1 MVGMEVGINANTM
14 PIDLLSIKPISR
26 LSMVCALAIALFL
39 ISPNPAKAESRS
51 QVVDGLTDML
61 FYRVNPQL
69 NNRKLQTGDREYSNQ
84 WRKLREAID
93 PRVKS
98 TQEVCFRPAPGET
111 GWEFTPIN
119 GETYDQ
125 TYDRLA
131 DTIFYSRHPQRTG
144 QPIPKNDKISISE
157 WSAIRRYM
165 FISSCG
171 L

>member
-1 MVGMEVGINANTM
+1 M
-14 PIDLLSIKPISR
+14 LSIKPVSR
-26 LSMVCALAIALFL
+26 LSIICTIAIALVV
-39 ISPNPAKAESRS
+39 ISPNPAKAESRE
-51 QVVDGLTDML
+51 QAVDRLTDLL

-69 NNRKLQTGDREYSNQ
+69 NNRKLQTGDRNYITEWQ
-84 WRKLREAID
+84 KLREAID

-98 TQEVCFRPAPGET
+98 VQEVCYRPEPGET
-111 GWEFTPIN
+111 GWEFTTIN
-119 GETYDQ
+119 GQTYEQ

-144 QPIPKNDKISISE
+144 QQIPKSDQISISE

-165 FISSCG
+165 FISNCG

>member
-1 MVGMEVGINANTM
+1 M
-14 PIDLLSIKPISR
+14 LIKPLSR
-26 LSMVCALAIALFL
+26 FSIICTIAIALLL
-39 ISPNPAKAESRS
+39 ISPNPAKAQSRS
-51 QVVDGLTDML
+51 QAVDGLTDFL
-61 FYRVNPQL
+61 FYKVNPQL
-69 NNRKLQTGDREYSNQ
+69 NNRKLQAGDREYIRQ
-84 WRKLREAID
+84 WQRLREAID

-98 TQEVCFRPAPGET
+98 VQEVCFRPAPGET
-111 GWEFTPIN
+111 GWEFTTIN
-119 GETYDQ
+119 GETYEQ

-144 QPIPKNDKISISE
+144 QQIPKNDKISISE

>member
-1 MVGMEVGINANTM
+1 MICT
-14 PIDLLSIKPISR
+14 I
-26 LSMVCALAIALFL
+26 AIALLL
-39 ISPNPAKAESRS
+39 ISPNPAKAES
-51 QVVDGLTDML
+51 QEQAVDRLTDFL

-69 NNRKLQTGDREYSNQ
+69 NNRKLQTGDRNYITEWQ
-84 WRKLREAID
+84 RLREAID

-98 TQEVCFRPAPGET
+98 VQEVCYRPEPGET
-111 GWEFTPIN
+111 GWEFTTIN
-119 GETYDQ
+119 GQTYEQ

-144 QPIPKNDKISISE
+144 QQIPRSDQISISE

-165 FISSCG
+165 YISNCG